1 MWYGCRLSLTEECLS
16 QGASVPLQGFL
27 NALAYGW
34 TRGDFLSVMSRRKLR
49 RHSRQPPDSLGT
61 SYDGMMEEEEE
72 EEEEDDMLQE
82 TEDEEELERSGD
94 ILRETNS
101 IFSRRESLARE
112 GRRGRT
118 NSLVTPISPRGFLG
132 D

>member
-1 MWYGCRLSLTEECLS
+1 MWCGCRLSLTEECLS
-16 QGASVPLQGFL
+16 QGAFVPLQGFL

-34 TRGDFLSVMSRRKLR
+34 TRGDFLSVMSRRRLR
-49 RHSRQPPDSLGT
+49 RYSRQPPDSLGT
-61 SYDGMMEEEEE
+61 SYNAMMEEE

-101 IFSRRESLARE
+101 IFSRRESLTGE

-118 NSLVTPISPRGFLG
+118 NSLVTPTSPRGFLG
-132 D
+132 DY

>member
-1 MWYGCRLSLTEECLS
+1 
-16 QGASVPLQGFL
+16 
-27 NALAYGW
+27 
-34 TRGDFLSVMSRRKLR
+34 MSRRRLR

-61 SYDGMMEEEEE
+61 SYNAMMEEEE

-101 IFSRRESLARE
+101 IFSRRESLTGE

-118 NSLVTPISPRGFLG
+118 NSLVTPTSPRGFLG
-132 D
+132 DY

>member
-1 MWYGCRLSLTEECLS
+1 
-16 QGASVPLQGFL
+16 
-27 NALAYGW
+27 
-34 TRGDFLSVMSRRKLR
+34 MSRRRPR

-61 SYDGMMEEEEE
+61 SYDAMMEDEEEEE
-72 EEEEDDMLQE
+72 NDMLQE

-101 IFSRRESLARE
+101 RRESLTGE

-118 NSLVTPISPRGFLG
+118 NSLVTPTSPRGFLG
-132 D
+132 DY

>member
-1 MWYGCRLSLTEECLS
+1 
-16 QGASVPLQGFL
+16 
-27 NALAYGW
+27 
-34 TRGDFLSVMSRRKLR
+34 MSRRRPR

-61 SYDGMMEEEEE
+61 SYDAMMEDEEG
-72 EEEEDDMLQE
+72 EEDDMLQE

-101 IFSRRESLARE
+101 IFSRRESLTGE

-118 NSLVTPISPRGFLG
+118 NSLVTPTSPRGFLG
-132 D
+132 DY